1 MRIVFRLIVGMLV
14 YLPFAGLFVSAQAQQ
29 ARPADAAV
37 DGQLWKRLSGWTVA
51 VDRGLNNACFIVSQ
65 ARGPLVRVGYD
76 DGGGDFHLVLMHD
89 AWSSLDP
96 GQDYAM
102 TLQLE
107 ERQYP
112 GTVKVTVRPDGRRL
126 LTREF
131 TADEGRQFLQA
142 FQRGKR
148 LTVIHQGRPLA
159 NLSLVATRAA
169 GEELKRCQTA
179 MDKQRPATV
188 TVPVPPP
195 AAVPV
200 PAPTAAPTATPPVAS
215 AASAS
220 LWKRI
225 GDWQVRIDRTVGCEA
240 YSLAA
245 GPKLHLG
252 YTERRE
258 LGVALTHDAWKSL
271 KEGNDYPVTFQIE
284 ERSRALEMTAWRSSR
299 GRMGLRQIFAD
310 EAVGQQLL
318 EDLRRGGTLSAIY
331 EGRPLASFAL
341 ADASAVVEELRRC
354 QASMPT
360 LAVGSAAL
368 DQDPFRKP

>member
-76 DGGGDFHLVLMHD
+76 DGGDFHLVLMHD

-96 GQDYAM
+96 GRDYAM

-112 GTVKVTVRPDGRRL
+112 GTVKVTARPDGRRL

-159 NLSLVATRAA
+159 DLSLVATRVA
-169 GEELKRCQTA
+169 GEELRRCQAA
-179 MDKQRPATV
+179 MDKDRPAAT
-188 TVPVPPP
+188 
-195 AAVPV
+195 
-200 PAPTAAPTATPPVAS
+200 PAPAS
-215 AASAS
+215 AAAPAPAAAVAPAPAASAN

-225 GDWQVRIDRTVGCEA
+225 GDWRVRIDRTVGCEA

-271 KEGNDYPVTFQIE
+271 EEGKGYPVTLEIE
-284 ERSRALEMTAWRSSR
+284 ERSHALVMMAWRGSR
-299 GRMGLRQIFAD
+299 GRMGLRWIFAD
-310 EAVGQQLL
+310 DAAGRRLL

-331 EGRPLASFAL
+331 DGRPLASFAL

-368 DQDPFRKP
+368 DEDPFRKP